1 MTFTTRTF
9 VFAGIILFI
18 AGSLTGL
25 TGCRTAQESRRG
37 LPASR
42 TQPGSPL
49 AHQLDSMG
57 MIEAKLVEV
66 IDSLSMLAEMD
77 RDRIRA
83 LEADLAM
90 LRSRIEGTP
99 LPEPPEG
106 ESSRLRGSTPPPVPP
121 ERIYTAPPP
130 ATPPSPGALPPVA
143 SEASGAL
150 EKYQSVLRLYNA
162 KEYSA
167 ALAAFV
173 SLESDDP
180 HSVYAGNY
188 KYWEGE
194 CYYALKEY
202 DRALRRFQNVIDE
215 YPRSTKAPASEF
227 KIAECYER
235 LNRPGSARTA
245 YERLLADYPN
255 SEYRT
260 RASARLNALT
270 RSGDSGH

>member
-1 MTFTTRTF
+1 M
-9 VFAGIILFI
+9 
-18 AGSLTGL
+18 SGL

-37 LPASR
+37 LLASR

-77 RDRIRA
+77 RERIRA

-90 LRSRIEGTP
+90 LRSRIDGTP

-106 ESSRLRGSTPPPVPP
+106 ESSRMRGSSPPPVLP
-121 ERIYTAPPP
+121 ERSYTAPPP
-130 ATPPSPGALPPVA
+130 AAPPTAAPEP
-143 SEASGAL
+143 SGAL
-150 EKYQSVLRLYNA
+150 EKYQSALRLYNA

-215 YPRSTKAPASEF
+215 YSRSTKAPASEF

-235 LNRPGSARTA
+235 LNRPASARTA
-245 YERLLADYPN
+245 YERLLSDYPN

-260 RASARLNALT
+260 RASARLSALT